1 MVADTTPEEYEV
13 WEMQRASPPNDGEL
27 TSVAYI
33 QERAHR
39 IFEAGQTRLRDT
51 MSFERQ
57 NPHPRPSNTELDGPL
72 MPPVP
77 ESRDYSAIEDHQQ
90 RMRHISRR
98 LAARRNLAPTP
109 PYTETDL
116 ASLPQIGSDSPR
128 PSTLTPA
135 LSPSRQPSSDVES
148 APRIPLEDTEVIISA
163 RRPYRTTDVSD
174 VSIIIL
180 KFTIIFTL
188 NMRARVLTFLT
199 AATWIYFVGESPSYK

>member
-1 MVADTTPEEYEV
+1 
-13 WEMQRASPPNDGEL
+13 MQRTSPPNDRES

-39 IFEAGQTRLRDT
+39 IPVFEAGQTRSRDT

-57 NPHPRPSNTELDGPL
+57 IPPHPQFSEAELDGPL

-98 LAARRNLAPTP
+98 LAARRNLAPSP
-109 PYTETDL
+109 PYTEIDL
-116 ASLPQIGSDSPR
+116 TSLPRIGSDSPR

-135 LSPSRQPSSDVES
+135 LSPSRQPSADAES
-148 APRIPLEDTEVIISA
+148 APRIPMEDTEVIISA
-163 RRPYRTTDVSD
+163 RRPYRTDVSD
-174 VSIIIL
+174 VSTIIL
-180 KFTIIFTL
+180 TFSQAIKRFIPPLSYSFPFEY
-188 NMRARVLTFLT
+188 ARTRLTFLT
-199 AATWIYFVGESPSYK
+199 ATTCIYFVGESPSHK